1 MDLQGTNSRRGC
13 LGLCANMLTTNIGS
27 EKMLRQVSL
36 RKTSWSIN
44 RERVILMMLA
54 QTHRRLTGALWGLQ
68 PETCH
73 LIGWL
78 TAGTPVKVC

>member
-1 MDLQGTNSRRGC
+1 
-13 LGLCANMLTTNIGS
+13 
-27 EKMLRQVSL
+27 
-36 RKTSWSIN
+36 
-44 RERVILMMLA
+44 MMLE

-68 PETCH
+68 PEACH